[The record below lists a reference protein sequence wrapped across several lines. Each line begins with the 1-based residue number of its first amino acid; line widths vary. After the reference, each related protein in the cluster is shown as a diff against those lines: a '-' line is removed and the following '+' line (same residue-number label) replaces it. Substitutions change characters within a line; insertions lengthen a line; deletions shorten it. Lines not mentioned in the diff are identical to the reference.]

1 MLSLIG
7 ALGAYSAETPGGPEN
22 TFVRQLVWIGLGL
35 CVCLAV
41 AAVDYHLLTDY
52 AFLLYIGAI
61 LMLLAVLLFGVEI
74 HGSKSWLAVGPVRFQ
89 PSEFGKLVLILT
101 LARYLA
107 AIEGPSVRRRHFL
120 AITLLTLVPMGL
132 VILQGDLGTAMMYF
146 PILLAVIL
154 VAGLRLRFLV
164 GLLALM
170 LCMAPAGWFVM
181 KNYQR
186 QRILATLNPE
196 LDPQGVGYQTRQS
209 LIAIGSGGLFGKGIG
224 QGDQSQLGFVPEIH
238 SDFIFSLIAEEA
250 GLVGASVILL
260 LYLLVLMRMVH
271 IADVARDR
279 TGIYII
285 AGLVALIFSHVVVNL
300 GMTLGLLPPDRYS
313 AAAAQLWRFLH
324 ASHLH
329 CYRHRTECL

>member
-1 MLSLIG
+1 MVSLRLFLRIDYLLLLLALVLSLIG

-132 VILQGDLGTAMMYF
+132 VILQGDLGTAAMYL

-154 VAGLRLRFLV
+154 VA
-164 GLLALM
+164 
-170 LCMAPAGWFVM
+170 
-181 KNYQR
+181 
-186 QRILATLNPE
+186 
-196 LDPQGVGYQTRQS
+196 
-209 LIAIGSGGLFGKGIG
+209 
-224 QGDQSQLGFVPEIH
+224 
-238 SDFIFSLIAEEA
+238 
-250 GLVGASVILL
+250 
-260 LYLLVLMRMVH
+260 
-271 IADVARDR
+271 
-279 TGIYII
+279 
-285 AGLVALIFSHVVVNL
+285 
-300 GMTLGLLPPDRYS
+300 
-313 AAAAQLWRFLH
+313 
-324 ASHLH
+324 
-329 CYRHRTECL
+329 